1 MKLFEQLRS
10 SSSTNNN
17 DNDNVDVVPPQQ
29 TTGSAAAAAAKPGG
43 SSSIASLSEISSSR
57 AGGAD
62 DNANADDNAADD
74 RNWQGSDEE
83 SSSSSTA
90 SWSSSHGSSRSESRS
105 RSNSRSTKSSR
116 ISSSNNKPLPEPV
129 LVYHE
134 SARSIVFRDNMHRAS
149 TTTTT
154 TTSDD
159 NHEKNPPI
167 RLAKSEYISNTINEH
182 PDVINDDNN
191 ESDCNNNNNNSTG
204 SLVLDGVIHR
214 SSSSI
219 HSVEIKGFQPQIV
232 PLPRLQLGRNDEFQP
247 LILSDESQSQQGD
260 AKCCWT
266 DAEKNVH
273 RMLMDQK
280 ATVKTIKNA
289 DWTTFLE
296 RFITSKIDPRGKND
310 KHIDIGPHNHQDKD
324 SEDDED
330 GNFPYNSFITST
342 TMLPRG
348 GMKMRSY
355 GTTNN
360 YTAGVVFSLP
370 TFDDNNEQLE
380 DKAAEESR
388 TWSWPSGYSAK
399 TEFNIDGRGEL
410 MNGRAE
416 ALVSLSQLRTM
427 NNDYIYKS
435 EYIIGGRIVKEDQIK
450 TVPYNEIFLRVGG
463 KGRIKIKDNKQQLL
477 TSNDD
482 RSFDTG
488 VGLPVAI
495 FCRTASFG
503 HLFSLLRTRARLVHI
518 FGETQ
523 MKGLPLLMIRPDLSV
538 RVLTEKLQHE
548 LLKVAAQHLN
558 PFQNSLIAHKT
569 KIDCTDKQ
577 YMQTKLEE
585 LIDLDDKI
593 RETLTSEELVR
604 VAGGFGAT
612 DESVAQIL
620 RDAMIQDKQKQHH
633 VEAYRHGNDS
643 DDVEEGRH
651 NLQDIVNE
659 GLAASVRASDYY
671 TSRQLLILYSL
682 VSSEVHQTK
691 IVKNLENENEESKIG
706 VTERKSILD
715 SKAMLLKYNREGD
728 PMILSDVKK
737 SLPSRPPPPPL
748 DTDRLRSAT
757 NSDGLLAVLG
767 AAQILKAMQDGGA
780 KIRTKESWQAVEE
793 WVELGERNF
802 AFRLASWRDQRAAQD
817 NLEIAVDQDSSFMAF
832 VSNKAI
838 SNRKNFAIQLHQA
851 VEQTD
856 FNDMRFLMTIDEI
869 TNRMHSPCLRLE
881 LLQYVLGLDNRY
893 SIEHVKRAIELAATC
908 LNISCRN
915 GIDEQES

>member
-1 MKLFEQLRS
+1 MFDFDFDFSFKKRRQKHQSHYININTTSASTVPMKLFEQLRS

-29 TTGSAAAAAAKPGG
+29 TTGSAAAAAKPGG

-62 DNANADDNAADD
+62 ANANADDNAADD

-105 RSNSRSTKSSR
+105 RSNSRSTNSSR

-134 SARSIVFRDNMHRAS
+134 SARSIVFRDNMHRACDVAAEQVASILVGGLPSPSPSHPTTTTLHSNFLSERPS
-149 TTTTT
+149 TATTTT

-182 PDVINDDNN
+182 PDVLNDDDNV
-191 ESDCNNNNNNSTG
+191 SDFNNNNDNNSTG

-280 ATVKTIKNA
+280 ATVKTIKNT
-289 DWTTFLE
+289 DWTAFLE

-410 MNGRAE
+410 INGRAE

-633 VEAYRHGNDS
+633 DEAHRHGNDS

-659 GLAASVRASDYY
+659 GLAASG
-671 TSRQLLILYSL
+671 
-682 VSSEVHQTK
+682 K
-691 IVKNLENENEESKIG
+691 
-706 VTERKSILD
+706 
-715 SKAMLLKYNREGD
+715 
-728 PMILSDVKK
+728 
-737 SLPSRPPPPPL
+737 
-748 DTDRLRSAT
+748 
-757 NSDGLLAVLG
+757 
-767 AAQILKAMQDGGA
+767 
-780 KIRTKESWQAVEE
+780 
-793 WVELGERNF
+793 
-802 AFRLASWRDQRAAQD
+802 
-817 NLEIAVDQDSSFMAF
+817 
-832 VSNKAI
+832 
-838 SNRKNFAIQLHQA
+838 
-851 VEQTD
+851 
-856 FNDMRFLMTIDEI
+856 
-869 TNRMHSPCLRLE
+869 
-881 LLQYVLGLDNRY
+881 
-893 SIEHVKRAIELAATC
+893 
-908 LNISCRN
+908 
-915 GIDEQES
+915 